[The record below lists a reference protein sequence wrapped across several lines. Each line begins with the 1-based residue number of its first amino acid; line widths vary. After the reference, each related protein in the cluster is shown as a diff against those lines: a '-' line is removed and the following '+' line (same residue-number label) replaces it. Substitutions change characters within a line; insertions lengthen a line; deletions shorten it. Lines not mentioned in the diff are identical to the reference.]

1 MARKRA
7 KKRKLEAT
15 VARIHARFGPRSLTR
30 GRLPASTP
38 TSRLPTSRSGAAPHI
53 STGFP
58 KLDALLGIGGLPQ
71 GKACEIVGLPTSGKT
86 TLALKFLAQAQAEG
100 TGQVAGQVAYID
112 QARYFDADY
121 AHRCGI
127 DLSRLVVAA
136 PYGLDETLAVAES
149 LVRSESLAALV
160 FDAMDDLW
168 SNSHAAAQLA
178 SFLHRLPGP
187 LARSGTVLLFV
198 HAAQGTRST
207 PLAHHAAVRLQVTRE
222 RWLRHQQDV
231 RGYEARVE
239 VLKNRLGPSG
249 RSITLSIEF
258 NGTVRGNGL

>member
-15 VARIHARFGPRSLTR
+15 VARIHARFGPQSLTR
-30 GRLPASTP
+30 GKPSTAFDRLPVGSPP
-38 TSRLPTSRSGAAPHI
+38 TGSPPVAVPHI

-58 KLDALLGIGGLPQ
+58 KLDALLDIGGLPK
-71 GKACEIVGLPTSGKT
+71 GKMCEIVGLPTSGKT
-86 TLALKFLAQAQAEG
+86 TLALKFLAQAQA
-100 TGQVAGQVAYID
+100 AGQVAYVD

-121 AHRCGI
+121 AHRCGV
-127 DLSRLVVAA
+127 DLSRLIVGA
-136 PYGLDETLAVAES
+136 PYSLTETLAVAES

-160 FDAMDDLW
+160 FDAMDNLW
-168 SNSHAAAQLA
+168 SDSHAASQLA
-178 SFLHRLPGP
+178 SFLNRLPGP
-187 LARSGTVLLFV
+187 LARSGLVLLFV
-198 HAAQGTRST
+198 HAAQDARST
-207 PLAHHAAVRLQVTRE
+207 PLAHHAAVRLQVIRE
-222 RWLRHQQDV
+222 RWLHHHHDV

-249 RSITLSIEF
+249 RSVTLSIEF